1 MVDIF
6 QEVEEDIKRERN
18 EALWRKYGKYVVGV
32 AAVIVLG
39 VAGREGWKSYEENSR
54 IENGTRMANAI
65 ELVQAGEEKQDAALG
80 ALDAIIA
87 DGNAGLVA
95 LGHFQKAAVYLRAGA
110 KDSAVAELEAIAA
123 NNDVEKIYRDLAVV
137 QIAMNNADAS
147 NANDLISRLNPIAV
161 PENPWYYSARE
172 MIAMLHIAAGEIEAA
187 KPLLTEIADDS
198 EAPSGMRARASE
210 ILKAVDA

>member
-1 MVDIF
+1 VVDIF
-6 QEVEEDIKRERN
+6 QEVEEDLKRERN
-18 EALWRKYGKYVVGV
+18 EALWRKYGKYIVGV

-39 VAGREGWKSYEENSR
+39 VAGREGWKSYKENSR

-65 ELVQAGEEKQDAALG
+65 ELAQAGEEKQDAALG

-87 DGNAGLVA
+87 DGNAGFVA

-110 KDSAVAELEAIAA
+110 KDSAVAELEAIAG
-123 NNDVEKIYRDLAVV
+123 NSDVEKIYRDLAVV
-137 QIAMNNADAS
+137 QIAMNNADG
-147 NANDLISRLNPIAV
+147 ANSKDLIARLEPIAV

-172 MIAMLHIAAGEIEAA
+172 MIAMLHIAVGEIEAA

>member
-147 NANDLISRLNPIAV
+147 NANDLIWRLNPIAV

>member
-95 LGHFQKAAVYLRAGA
+95 LGHFQKAEVYLRAGA

>member
-1 MVDIF
+1 VVDIF
-6 QEVEEDIKRERN
+6 QEVEEDLKRERN

-39 VAGREGWKSYEENSR
+39 VAGREGWKTYDENSR

-65 ELVQAGEEKQDAALG
+65 ELSQAGEEKQDAALA

-87 DGNAGLVA
+87 DGNAGFVA
-95 LGHFQKAAVYLRAGA
+95 LGHFQKAAIYLRAGA
-110 KDSAVAELEAIAA
+110 SDSAVGELEAIAA
-123 NNDVEKIYRDLAVV
+123 NDDVEQVYRDLAVI
-137 QIAMNNADAS
+137 QIAMNGASAS
-147 NANDLISRLNPIAV
+147 NAKDLIARLNPIAV

-210 ILKAVDA
+210 ILKAIGA